1 MFSCL
6 FTIRHIKGTMTLLGN
21 SPQNAETMQGLI
33 GPWTNQIPPPA
44 GARLAGN
51 VFQREFL
58 GQMAKQKGSDHYEEE
73 RRKSEGV
80 EAERS
85 CFRVKSWMARR
96 DEGEYSSWVFDRGA
110 TKPGG
115 FLLET
120 LRAAGPLSVGRVGLV
135 AIACHGDTSPP
146 PQHPSQFSGRLAGT
160 DRSTIWQ

>member
-58 GQMAKQKGSDHYEEE
+58 GQMAKQKGSDHYGEE

-80 EAERS
+80 EAERLIAARLKLA
-85 CFRVKSWMARR
+85 CWLPGNWVGQRKGHPVK
-96 DEGEYSSWVFDRGA
+96 V
-110 TKPGG
+110 
-115 FLLET
+115 
-120 LRAAGPLSVGRVGLV
+120 
-135 AIACHGDTSPP
+135 
-146 PQHPSQFSGRLAGT
+146 RLARNLRKRT
-160 DRSTIWQ
+160 TIT